1 MIIGQG
7 VDIVEIKRIKN
18 AIERGG
24 APFVKRVFT
33 GSETEQAESR
43 NAAKYSYYAGR
54 WAAKE
59 ALSKALGCGIGEH
72 CSFTDIEVL
81 SDDYGVPR
89 MSLNNNAKM
98 QCDKLGGAHI
108 HVSISHEAEYAV
120 AFVTVEK

>member
-24 APFVKRVFT
+24 AQFVKRVFT
-33 GSETEQAESR
+33 EDEAKQAESR
-43 NAAKYSYYAGR
+43 NAAMYSYYAGR

-89 MSLNNNAKM
+89 MALNNNAKM
-98 QCDKLGGAHI
+98 QCDKLGGAYI